1 MTVADQINQA
11 RLASVDT
18 LFGLSSKAFEGF
30 ERIVELNVQAAKT
43 SMGEMAET
51 AQAAIAAK
59 TPQELLA
66 LQASLVKPAAEKAA
80 AYGRH
85 VQDIVTTTGA
95 DLRAA
100 VQAQVADAQQKF
112 TAAVETAFANAPAGS
127 ENAVALMKTTLAQ
140 AGRAYE
146 TVGKAAA
153 QVTEAVDAKFSE
165 ITETVAKSSRAA
177 KASAAA
183 AE

>member
-1 MTVADQINQA
+1 MTIADQINQA
-11 RLASVDT
+11 RLASVDS
-18 LFGLSSKAFEGF
+18 LFGLSSKAFEGV
-30 ERIVELNVQAAKT
+30 ERLVELNVQAAKA
-43 SMGEMAET
+43 SMGEFSET
-51 AQAAIAAK
+51 VHAALAAK
-59 TPQELLA
+59 SPQELLA

-100 VQAQVADAQQKF
+100 VQAQIADAQQKF

-146 TVGKAAA
+146 NVGKAAA
-153 QVTEAVDAKFSE
+153 QVTEAVDAKFTE
-165 ITETVAKSSRAA
+165 ITETVAKNARGA
-177 KASAAA
+177 KAASA
-183 AE
+183 E